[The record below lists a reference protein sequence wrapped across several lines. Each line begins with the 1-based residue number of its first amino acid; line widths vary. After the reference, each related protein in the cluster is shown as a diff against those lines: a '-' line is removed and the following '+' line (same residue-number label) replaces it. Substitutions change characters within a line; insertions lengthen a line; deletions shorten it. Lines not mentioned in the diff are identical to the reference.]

1 MPRYRLSR
9 AAADDIA
16 AIFIEGIDRFGL
28 AQADRYHTDMTA
40 TLDFLAR
47 YPRAA
52 RLREEIES
60 PVRIHRYGSH
70 LIVYEE
76 ADDGIL
82 VLRVRHGREDWST
95 DPA

>member
-16 AIFIEGIDRFGL
+16 AILIEGIGRFGL
-28 AQADRYHTDMTA
+28 AQADHYHADMAA

-52 RLREEIES
+52 RLREELDP
-60 PVRIHRYGSH
+60 PVRIHRCGSH

-76 ADDGIL
+76 AEDGVLI
-82 VLRVRHGREDWST
+82 LRVRHGREDWST

>member
-1 MPRYRLSR
+1 MPTYRLSR
-9 AAADDIA
+9 AAANDIT
-16 AIFIEGIDRFGL
+16 AIFIDGIDRFGL
-28 AQADRYHTDMTA
+28 VQADRYHQDMTA

-52 RLREEIES
+52 RLRDEIEP

-76 ADDGIL
+76 VDDGIL
-82 VLRVRHGREDWST
+82 ILRVRHGREDWAAY
-95 DPA
+95 PA